1 MHNDGRLNSMEGGA
15 MRTSL
20 GDERRNNQRDEQ
32 RDEQRNNQAFNFAI
46 IRWFWKRAG
55 NKFVDLYDLLGIT
68 QQRFD
73 RSMSGES
80 IWIARKEAAHC
91 KNVTGMDAD
100 IFTGKKRFLPNQP
113 LQESKLIG
121 FEPNRR
127 FGQDVLVGDFYVVG
141 TDGENLASLPQDKME
156 KYAALF
162 AEPEDISEEEV
173 AQSMMMSM
181 FFF

>member
-20 GDERRNNQRDEQ
+20 GDERRNNQ

-73 RSMSGES
+73 RSMSG
-80 IWIARKEAAHC
+80 
-91 KNVTGMDAD
+91 
-100 IFTGKKRFLPNQP
+100 
-113 LQESKLIG
+113 
-121 FEPNRR
+121 
-127 FGQDVLVGDFYVVG
+127 
-141 TDGENLASLPQDKME
+141 
-156 KYAALF
+156 
-162 AEPEDISEEEV
+162 
-173 AQSMMMSM
+173 
-181 FFF
+181 

>member
-20 GDERRNNQRDEQ
+20 GDERRNNQ

-113 LQESKLIG
+113 LQEGIETMIVYNSFSNLWKSTVGESKDKEFVKSNLRTE
-121 FEPNRR
+121 EP
-127 FGQDVLVGDFYVVG
+127 
-141 TDGENLASLPQDKME
+141 A
-156 KYAALF
+156 
-162 AEPEDISEEEV
+162 
-173 AQSMMMSM
+173 
-181 FFF
+181 